1 MSVAVICTALLALLI
16 FGLGLVVSLTRG
28 STRTVI
34 GYAAADPADRLHK
47 LVRAHGNATEYVP
60 IMAVLILYVGSHG
73 PSTWMVWTFVVAT
86 AARYLHAAGMV
97 LCPRLDQ
104 PHPLRFIG
112 ALTTYLA
119 GFALVVA
126 TLVV

>member
-16 FGLGLVVSLTRG
+16 FGLGLAVSTARG
-28 STRTVI
+28 STRTII

-60 IMAVLILYVGSHG
+60 IMAVLILYVGSRG

-86 AARYLHAAGMV
+86 VARYLHAAGMV
-97 LCPRLDQ
+97 VGPRLDQ
-104 PHPLRFIG
+104 PHTLRFIG
-112 ALTTYLA
+112 AVGTYLA